1 MVSTASSPD
10 SRLAALWSVGRF
22 HIVAIASLALI
33 TFGWIFTGEYFL
45 LLAGFCALDWF
56 LVNLLNRVV
65 DLEED
70 RVNRIV
76 GTDFVSRNSRVI
88 LIVGVATL
96 VGSIALAVFVA
107 PAIIP
112 LRLAF
117 HTLGFAYNWALIPR
131 LPRLKQLYF
140 FKNTA
145 SATGFMLT
153 VFGFPLVTAASEGI
167 ALSADVTWATV
178 AVVAGFFFLFEL
190 SYEVVYDLRD
200 AEGDRAAS
208 VRTYPAVHGERV
220 SVWIIDGLLAVSSI
234 ALIAGYA
241 SGVVPW
247 RAFVMILAPVL
258 QLVLYKRWVRRG
270 VQSNDCITITWIGA
284 ALLGAYNLWV
294 VAGLPLDL

>member
-1 MVSTASSPD
+1 MGSTTASPD
-10 SRLAALWSVGRF
+10 SKLAALWSVGRF

-33 TFGWIFTGEYFL
+33 TFGWIFTGRYFL
-45 LLAGFCALDWF
+45 MLAGFCALDWF

-76 GTDFVSRNSRVI
+76 GTDFVSRNRRTIFV
-88 LIVGVATL
+88 VGVSTL
-96 VGSIALAVFVA
+96 VGSLVLAVFVA

-117 HTLGFAYNWALIPR
+117 HALGFSYNWALIPG

-153 VFGFPLVTAASEGI
+153 VFGFPLVTAAADGI
-167 ALSADVTWATV
+167 ALSSDVSWAGV

-200 AEGDRAAS
+200 AEGDRAAA

-220 SVWIIDGLLAVSSI
+220 SVWIIDCLLAVSSL
-234 ALIAGYA
+234 ALIVGYA
-241 SGVVPW
+241 TGVVPW

-258 QLVLYKRWVRRG
+258 QVVLYKRWVKRG

-284 ALLGAYNLWV
+284 GLLGAYNLWV
-294 VAGLPLDL
+294 LAGLPLDL